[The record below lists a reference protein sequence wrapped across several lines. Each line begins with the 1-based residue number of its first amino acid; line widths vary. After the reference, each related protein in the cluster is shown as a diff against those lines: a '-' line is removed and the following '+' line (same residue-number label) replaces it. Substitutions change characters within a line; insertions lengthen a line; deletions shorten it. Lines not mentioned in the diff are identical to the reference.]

1 MRTRYART
9 VGTGKSESFA
19 AGWSSG
25 GILHVGSGGVGE
37 ERELLSAK
45 AFLHKYRNVTG
56 IKSMPQ
62 LTSILTVPSCY
73 LKCPQKN

>member
-56 IKSMPQ
+56 SKVNATTYFNFNSSFMLP
-62 LTSILTVPSCY
+62 
-73 LKCPQKN
+73 